1 MVKAPSWPSF
11 PPSPFRPA
19 RRFPSVPPAVSLP
32 SRPPFPFRP
41 ARRFPSVPPAVS
53 LPSFP
58 PSPFRPARR
67 FPSVPPAVSLPS
79 FSPFPF
85 RPSRCFPSVLPAV
98 SLPVIP
104 ASFKRESIFS
114 RKREKTPEARSS
126 VYRDGRE
133 TAVSMSRHDLFRMI
147 AANVK
152 ALRSYGIDGMVRPI
166 ACGTSGSRTCRR
178 NRRIRSDV

>member
-1 MVKAPSWPSF
+1 MVKALAWPSF
-11 PPSPFRPA
+11 PLSPFRPT
-19 RRFPSVPPAVSLP
+19 RRLPSVLPAVSLP
-32 SRPPFPFRP
+32 SRPAFPFRP
-41 ARRFPSVPPAVS
+41 ARR
-53 LPSFP
+53 
-58 PSPFRPARR
+58 
-67 FPSVPPAVSLPS
+67 
-79 FSPFPF
+79 
-85 RPSRCFPSVLPAV
+85 FPSVLPAV

-152 ALRSYGIDGMVRPI
+152 ALRSYSLPSFLPSPGIDGMVRPI